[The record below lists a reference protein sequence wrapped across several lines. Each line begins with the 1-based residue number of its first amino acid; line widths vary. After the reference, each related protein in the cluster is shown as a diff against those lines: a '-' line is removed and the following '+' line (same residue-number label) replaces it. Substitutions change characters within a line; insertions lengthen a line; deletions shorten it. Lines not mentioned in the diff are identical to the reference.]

1 MEIPEILKAC
11 KTVAVVGLSKDK
23 EKDSHKV
30 ALYLKANGY
39 RIVPVNP
46 TAYEILDEKC
56 YSSLSDVWEEIDL
69 VCVFRPP
76 EEAEGIVREAIAKK
90 AKVVWMQLG
99 IKNDRAAEIA
109 GEAGIDVVMDKCIMI
124 EHKRY
129 QELTLIEKSRTVV
142 VPILTEQEGMPD
154 FLERLK
160 SCTKLVMVFVVD
172 KNFLNHVPTAF
183 SGSRITIA
191 QEVMDGIK
199 KNMPQN
205 IMIKDFVEWGDWYDK
220 LEGIARLENADEIVM
235 KHSKMSDEF
244 SSRLREKGLRVTV
257 V

>member
-1 MEIPEILKAC
+1 MEIPEILRTC

-56 YSSLSDVWEEIDL
+56 YPGLSEVVGEIDI
-69 VCVFRPP
+69 VSIFRPP
-76 EEAEGIVREAIAKK
+76 EEAEGIVREAIGKK

-109 GEAGIDVVMDKCIMI
+109 REAGLEVVMDKCIMI

-142 VPILTEQEGMPD
+142 VPILTEREGMPD

-160 SCTKLVMVFVVD
+160 SCTKLILVFVVD
-172 KNFLNHVPTAF
+172 KSVLNHVPTAF

-191 QEVMDGIK
+191 QEVMDGIRK
-199 KNMPQN
+199 KMPQN
-205 IMIKDFVEWGDWYDK
+205 IMVKDFVEWGDWYDK

-244 SSRLREKGLRVTV
+244 SSRLREKGLKVTV
-257 V
+257 I